1 MQPVLQKRL
10 VSVVRLAFYR
20 SFKSLILHAIETIT
34 NFIIIIIIYNN
45 NNNNSNNDDDDDDD
59 AAAADDDD
67 DDADADADADDDDDA
82 DDADDDDDDD
92 DDDEPVKGVEILL
105 CSSLAYGYCV
115 FLEVRPNFRVLSV
128 DEIGCKR
135 SLKAWCLVRRWKN
148 AGKCSSSEPKW
159 WQFSNY

>member
-10 VSVVRLAFYR
+10 VSVVRLAVYR
-20 SFKSLILHAIETIT
+20 SFKSLILHAILTIT

-45 NNNNSNNDDDDDDD
+45 NNNNNN
-59 AAAADDDD
+59 ADDV
-67 DDADADADADDDDDA
+67 
-82 DDADDDDDDD
+82 DDDDD

-105 CSSLAYGYCV
+105 CSSLAFGYCV

-148 AGKCSSSEPKW
+148 AGKCSSSDEEKKPFAGFEGKIVVRSGGN
-159 WQFSNY
+159 FLIINLLILVLYHST

>member
-1 MQPVLQKRL
+1 MPPVLQKRL
-10 VSVVRLAFYR
+10 VSIVRLAFYR
-20 SFKSLILHAIETIT
+20 SFKSLTLHAIETIT

-45 NNNNSNNDDDDDDD
+45 NNNNSNND
-59 AAAADDDD
+59 
-67 DDADADADADDDDDA
+67 
-82 DDADDDDDDD
+82 DDDDDDD

-148 AGKCSSSEPKW
+148 AGKCSSSDEEKTLCW
-159 WQFSNY
+159 I

>member
-45 NNNNSNNDDDDDDD
+45 NNNNNNNN
-59 AAAADDDD
+59 ADDV
-67 DDADADADADDDDDA
+67 
-82 DDADDDDDDD
+82 DDDDDDD

-105 CSSLAYGYCV
+105 CSSLAYGY
-115 FLEVRPNFRVLSV
+115 
-128 DEIGCKR
+128 
-135 SLKAWCLVRRWKN
+135 
-148 AGKCSSSEPKW
+148 
-159 WQFSNY
+159 